1 MYKRQSTKS
10 CQGHLV
16 DNECVL
22 ADVDDLVEIGDIEIY
37 IDESLVINTFL
48 SHGYFKSPNCLRE
61 IQATVDKKKA
71 LMLTHEADPMKGGG
85 PLEDIKEEI
94 EDERLRNTIFSEER
108 HITTWYRIAEFQLVS
123 LKQIS
128 LFTLLQTPKYV
139 GKEGLYLT
147 VPVLTNKPEC
157 CLVESQRA

>member
-1 MYKRQSTKS
+1 MRAPTVSLLSFPRASTKS

-22 ADVDDLVEIGDIEIY
+22 ADVDDLVEIGDLEIY

-61 IQATVDKKKA
+61 IQSTVDKTKA

-94 EDERLRNTIFSEER
+94 ERRATSRHHLLRGTAHR
-108 HITTWYRIAEFQLVS
+108 HLVPYRR
-123 LKQIS
+123 
-128 LFTLLQTPKYV
+128 
-139 GKEGLYLT
+139 
-147 VPVLTNKPEC
+147 VPAGIPQEDLPFHAAADAKVC
-157 CLVESQRA
+157 G